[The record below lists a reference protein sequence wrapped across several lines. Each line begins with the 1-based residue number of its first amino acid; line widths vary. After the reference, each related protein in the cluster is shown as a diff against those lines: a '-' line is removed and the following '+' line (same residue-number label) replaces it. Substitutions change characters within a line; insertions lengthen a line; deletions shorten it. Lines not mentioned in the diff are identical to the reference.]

1 MLKKGMLILAK
12 LSLIFVITIL
22 GVLLILPSLAKANDT
37 YATLNVLAKDANGL
51 KVMYVNFNVF
61 EQKYD
66 INGNKIF
73 GERINGGYIKETGL
87 QSIQIKNS
95 PNITKVIAIEYYKND
110 RNCEKFILWDQK
122 ISGLENK
129 DINLILSSVRLI
141 LRDADNNL
149 LKNLS
154 YEIWS
159 AITDVY
165 GNIVAKA
172 QLYGNEKTEV
182 PGVRV
187 YYFIPGN
194 YILKIRYPDINN
206 IEALNYKFVVNQ
218 NQQTDLT
225 YTLNLLQVTAKDYQG
240 NLKKNAE
247 FKLYYEQDDEY
258 KEIGNFNTGDSG
270 LKKLY
275 LPQGDY
281 KIEFKNYNG
290 KFDTVYNFSLSQN
303 DKKEFAYNY
312 GSLRLKILD
321 TDEDPVPNAR
331 VMLYKY
337 ANSQLQGQIY
347 NAMTNNDGYVEV
359 PLSTNYYVAQ
369 IEGIYHGLI
378 YQTSSFYVN
387 ENTANNLEYI
397 LSKARIYLQDSA
409 NQILKNTVFTLYY
422 YNSDSQGNPK
432 VGSEIGTFSTATTGF
447 AEINLPP
454 MRYIVK
460 PVSSNNI
467 YPISIAAEKLNNIY
481 VSLNSPNAIT
491 NNNQNQNSNTNINT
505 NSNINTNTNTNNQ
518 SPAINNQQST
528 SLIPED
534 LYSIDSDND
543 GLANFE
549 EKYIYDTNP
558 FDADSDDDNYN
569 DSAEVKFGFNPNGSG
584 AITYRK
590 FSYGKPRVNSLT
602 IERNY
607 ALNLRKELIKR
618 IGRDLKVS
626 LKDWRTLVNAYIYG
640 GYSIDE
646 IKNTIVYGPGMVH
659 PTIPAYIWRNS
670 IQYNRAH
677 H

>member
-247 FKLYYEQDDEY
+247 FKLYYEHDDEY

-337 ANSQLQGQIY
+337 ANGQLQGQIY

-359 PLSTNYYVAQ
+359 PLSSGYYIAQ

-397 LSKARIYLQDSA
+397 LSKARIYLQNSDSQ
-409 NQILKNTVFTLYY
+409 NLKNTTFTLYY
-422 YNSDSQGNPK
+422 YSFDSQGNLK
-432 VGSEIGTFSTATTGF
+432 AGSEIGTFSTANTGF

-454 MRYIVK
+454 KRYIVK
-460 PVSSNNI
+460 PVGSVNI
-467 YPISIAAEKLNNIY
+467 YPVSIEAEKLNNIY
-481 VSLNSPNAIT
+481 VTLKDTSSSSSTTPNSSQNNTTNA
-491 NNNQNQNSNTNINT
+491 NQTS
-505 NSNINTNTNTNNQ
+505 
-518 SPAINNQQST
+518 QQSVKIIAD
-528 SLIPED
+528 SLYN
-534 LYSIDSDND
+534 LDSDYD
-543 GLANFE
+543 GLVNFE
-549 EKYIYDTNP
+549 EKYIYDTNA
-558 FDADSDDDNYN
+558 FDSDSDDDGYS
-569 DSAEVKFGFNPNGSG
+569 DSTEVKFGFNPNGSG
-584 AITYRK
+584 AITYYK

-607 ALNLRKELIKR
+607 AANLKDELIKR
-618 IGRDLKVS
+618 IGRSLNVS

-640 GYSIDE
+640 GYTIDE
-646 IKNTIVYGPGMVH
+646 IKNTLVYGPGLVH